1 MKERYEQESGFEVD
15 ESSDIAIRL
24 KVLAGEIYNMQ
35 TTLDWTKR
43 QMFAATATDENLDNL
58 AAQRGL
64 TRKAAV
70 KATGQITFRLS
81 ETLNYAVPIPRGTV
95 VATDDEIPVRFVTT
109 EDGEIPQATYSAA
122 INAEA
127 ELAGYRGNIN
137 ANAATIPVTVPAA
150 VSSVYNASRFTGGS
164 DEESD
169 NNLRERV
176 LKTYTAVPNGLN
188 ADYYKNL
195 VLTVEGVE
203 KAGVVE
209 RTDGYGTAGVY
220 VCGLREQVSN
230 AVVSRV
236 NAFLSQNDCVGA
248 MVTAYPAVLRNVDL
262 NVTVT
267 RKAGYTA
274 EDVRVAVE
282 NAFADYIYSIPM
294 GERFYLSALGK
305 YMLDTGCIENYEY
318 DVAMRDIG
326 STAATCFM
334 PGDVTI
340 GVSA

>member
-15 ESSDIAIRL
+15 EASDIAIRL

-43 QMFAATATDENLDNL
+43 QMFAATATSENLDNL

-169 NNLRERV
+169 NNLRR
-176 LKTYTAVPNGLN
+176 TQRGLLQKPR
-188 ADYYKNL
+188 AHCR
-195 VLTVEGVE
+195 G
-203 KAGVVE
+203 
-209 RTDGYGTAGVY
+209 R
-220 VCGLREQVSN
+220 
-230 AVVSRV
+230 
-236 NAFLSQNDCVGA
+236 
-248 MVTAYPAVLRNVDL
+248 
-262 NVTVT
+262 
-267 RKAGYTA
+267 
-274 EDVRVAVE
+274 
-282 NAFADYIYSIPM
+282 
-294 GERFYLSALGK
+294 
-305 YMLDTGCIENYEY
+305 
-318 DVAMRDIG
+318 
-326 STAATCFM
+326 
-334 PGDVTI
+334 
-340 GVSA
+340 